1 MQPISWCYNY
11 SIFFTYSRNFEM
23 LDKNEEKYEN
33 PNTSWA
39 KGAFQLKLKAFFEF
53 WKAFMLLK

>member
-1 MQPISWCYNY
+1 
-11 SIFFTYSRNFEM
+11 M

-33 PNTSWA
+33 PNTSCA